1 MSSNTNDPYPSFR
14 FSVEIDGIN
23 EAGFS
28 EVSSINIQTEVEEQK
43 EGGVNSFVYKLP
55 KQTKYDDIK
64 LKRGMTNSTALY
76 DWYMDVVK
84 GKIRLEEIAIVLY
97 DIKGEEVKR
106 WTFQK
111 AFPIKWTGSDL
122 NATNGNIFFES
133 IEFAHN
139 GF

>member
-1 MSSNTNDPYPSFR
+1 MNSNVDPHPSFR
-14 FSVEIDGIN
+14 FAVEIDGIE

-43 EGGVNSFVYKLP
+43 EGGVNNFVYKLP

-64 LKRGMTNSTALY
+64 LKRGMTNSSVLY

-84 GKIRLEEIAIVLY
+84 GKITLRDVAIVLY
-97 DIKGEEVKR
+97 DIKREEVRR
-106 WTFQK
+106 WSFQK
-111 AFPIKWTGSDL
+111 AFPVKWTGSDL
-122 NATNGNIFFES
+122 NATSNNLYFES
-133 IEFAHN
+133 VDLAHS